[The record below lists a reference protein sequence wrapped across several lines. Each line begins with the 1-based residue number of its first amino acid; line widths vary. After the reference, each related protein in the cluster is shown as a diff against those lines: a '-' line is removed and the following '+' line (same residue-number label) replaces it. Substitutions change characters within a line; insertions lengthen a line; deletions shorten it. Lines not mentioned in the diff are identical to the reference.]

1 MRFGRILA
9 GVASFSMLAVVTDN
23 PAAYSANSGPDP
35 LSRDRRITSLARLAP
50 VDSCRNSDA
59 TPTNGMD
66 LSQTRTASLG
76 FPRPT
81 TIGAY
86 TSLNIAVLPLTFS
99 DLPYRDSDHSALQN
113 AMREFKKYFEAMSY
127 GRTTINYQVIAL
139 ADAVVMP
146 ASARS
151 YGAFGEYID
160 LERVVRDSL
169 NTASSNLKL
178 PSYDMVAL
186 EMARSET
193 VKFWPVA
200 YTNSIETASG
210 RVGGAVLAGGWQGAN
225 WRAITHEVG
234 HVWLGLEDLYDMTPP
249 PQYDGTFWE
258 YDLMNSFRGSA
269 PELTSWHR
277 FLLGWLDDTQVR
289 CISGTTSRKTT
300 HYLSAITDRNA
311 LPKMVAG
318 SLSPGRTLVLES
330 RRNRGYDKVDD
341 SVLVY
346 VVDSSRRGG
355 DGPIEAKAE
364 LTLNKG
370 RKPRIDRYVIPVGP
384 SVRVE
389 GVTIRL
395 IASSKWGDL
404 VEVVKS

>member
-1 MRFGRILA
+1 MMACVAGMCLLA
-9 GVASFSMLAVVTDN
+9 IVTKTPTVLSAKSVA
-23 PAAYSANSGPDP
+23 DP
-35 LSRDRRITSLARLAP
+35 LSRDRRITQLARLAP
-50 VDSCRNSDA
+50 VDSCRSSDA

-81 TIGAY
+81 TFGSPA
-86 TSLNIAVLPLTFS
+86 SLNIAVLPLTFS
-99 DLPYRDSDHSALQN
+99 DLPYRDSDHTALQA
-113 AMREFKKYFEAMSY
+113 AMREFKRYFEAMSY
-127 GRTTINYQVIAL
+127 GKAAITYQVVAL
-139 ADAVVMP
+139 ADAVRMP
-146 ASARS
+146 DTARS

-160 LERVVRDSL
+160 LGRVVQESL
-169 NTASSNLKL
+169 NNASPTLKL
-178 PSYDMVAL
+178 SSYDMVAL
-186 EMARSET
+186 EIARNDS

-200 YTNSIETASG
+200 YTNSIETPNG

-225 WRAITHEVG
+225 WRAIAHEVG
-234 HVWLGLEDLYDMTPP
+234 HVWLALEDLYDHSPP

-289 CISGTTSRKTT
+289 CIAEATSRKTT

-311 LPKMVAG
+311 LPKMVAK

-330 RRNRGYDKVDD
+330 RRNRGYDKLDD

-346 VVDSSRRGG
+346 IVDSTRRGG

-370 RKPRIDRYVIPVGP
+370 RKPRIDRYVIPVG
-384 SVRVE
+384 SSIRVE

-404 VEVVKS
+404 VEVVQS

>member
-1 MRFGRILA
+1 
-9 GVASFSMLAVVTDN
+9 MLAVATN
-23 PAAYSANSGPDP
+23 TPSAQSAKLTPDP

-59 TPTNGMD
+59 TPTNGMN

-81 TIGAY
+81 TIGSY
-86 TSLNIAVLPLTFS
+86 SSLNIAVLPLTFT
-99 DLPYRDSDHSALQN
+99 DLRYRESDHAALQD
-113 AMREFKKYFEAMSY
+113 AMREFKRYFEAMSY
-127 GRTTINYQVIAL
+127 GRTTISYQVIPL

-146 ASARS
+146 ETARS

-160 LERVVRDSL
+160 LQRVVRDSL
-169 NTASSNLKL
+169 NTASSDLKL

-193 VKFWPVA
+193 VTFWPVA
-200 YTNSIETASG
+200 YTNSIDTPNG

-225 WRAITHEVG
+225 WRAIAHEVG
-234 HVWLGLEDLYDMTPP
+234 HVWLGLEDLYDTTPP

-277 FLLGWLDDTQVR
+277 FLLGWLDDAQVR
-289 CISGTTSRKTT
+289 CISTSTRRKTT
-300 HYLSAITDRNA
+300 HYLSAVTDRNA
-311 LPKMVAG
+311 LPKMV
-318 SLSPGRTLVLES
+318 SQPLSPGRTLVVES
-330 RRNRGYDKVDD
+330 RRSRGYDKLDD

-364 LTLNKG
+364 LTLNKN
-370 RKPRIDRYVIPVGP
+370 RKPRQDRYLIPVGS

-404 VEVVKS
+404 VEVVQS